1 MVNVRS
7 MIALYAGKF
16 SKQVLKLI
24 NSSGTALPGKLA
36 LRIDNN
42 FLDNIEEKCDTVIM
56 VTGTNGKTTTAAGQ
70 AFSFCMDADAPAD
83 HAGGIAVNRD
93 VRGQPGVCGIPGDG
107 TV

>member
-56 VTGTNGKTTTAAGQ
+56 VTGTNGKTTTNNLLNHVIGTRTDKILSNLKGANMIQ
-70 AFSFCMDADAPAD
+70 
-83 HAGGIAVNRD
+83 GIATTYVNNTQDYQIRA
-93 VRGQPGVCGIPGDG
+93 
-107 TV
+107 

>member
-42 FLDNIEEKCDTVIM
+42 FLDNIEEKCDTVM
-56 VTGTNGKTTTAAGQ
+56 NQ
-70 AFSFCMDADAPAD
+70 W
-83 HAGGIAVNRD
+83 
-93 VRGQPGVCGIPGDG
+93 
-107 TV
+107 